1 MRSRVTRFAVS
12 TLTIVVIVLLFS
24 SLVRFDISV
33 EARQQSKRS
42 NTASVSRPS
51 PSATPTPEALPLPS
65 VSPEAAVTAV
75 PLAELSI
82 KAIELALELRAIQDS
97 LTKDATLRKIED
109 GLKVPAPSAAEVN
122 QEISMLSSQTRGLR
136 QITDLEGA
144 WFARR
149 TRNAEWRKILATRTR
164 TTLDAI
170 QKLLTRR
177 QEWQATLLQA
187 RVAGA
192 TEQVGPRIQSAIKD
206 IEDTGKRS
214 TEQLNYLLGLQD
226 KLSADDVTVLNVL
239 DTINQ
244 EQATRRKVLWSRDT
258 PPLWDIKAARTA
270 DQKKPQFVDSA
281 LYYNIARARD
291 FLSEKGSSLSI
302 CIIVFFVVLGLSLKF
317 RKLAA
322 LKAKENDDDV
332 KVGDFVSRPFAVAFL
347 VSFLSSLPITSGAP
361 VIVREILFLGLL
373 VTTLLLL
380 PSRLSLKFRY
390 ALYLLVAYLLVT
402 GILDGID
409 LDIFVKRIL
418 LLGLNI
424 AIIVGFVTL
433 LRRVSKTR
441 SAEEASDPTSRST
454 AWLLTGIRFAIICA
468 AIAVITNIFGYFRL
482 SMIVKTA
489 PALSAVFG
497 AALYT
502 GYLVVSSLL
511 NHYFEARADSV
522 IALVQSHQELVIR
535 WIRRVIAG
543 LFWIIW
549 LDATLSF
556 FSVDEDFW
564 RGLGR
569 ILKIELTLGSA
580 SISIANVIT
589 FIGLMAVG
597 LFIAGLV
604 RFFLRVE
611 VLQRLNLKKGIPY
624 AIATLTYYV
633 LLLLVFAFA
642 LAAAGVELTKLTLLT
657 GAFGIGAGFGLQ
669 NVISNFVSGL
679 ILLFER
685 PLRIGDQLE
694 IGTTKGKVERIGMR
708 SSSIRTAEG
717 AEAIVPNSN
726 LISQQVINWTLTR
739 PIKRNSIALRVVQGT
754 DPETVINLLRD
765 CARSHPDVLK
775 EPAPAAFFSQF
786 GKGSLDFELQFW
798 MLQAS
803 GDERVKSELGM
814 RIDSRLKEEGIALPE
829 YRDYVPQHPQA
840 ETSSV

>member
-1 MRSRVTRFAVS
+1 MRSKVTRFAFSALIIAV
-12 TLTIVVIVLLFS
+12 TGLLF
-24 SLVRFDISV
+24 LAGVRFDIPV
-33 EARQQSKRS
+33 EASQRSKRQIS
-42 NTASVSRPS
+42 TPS
-51 PSATPTPEALPLPS
+51 PSPTPTPETLPLPS
-65 VSPEAAVTAV
+65 ASPEAAVTAV

-82 KAIELALELRAIQDS
+82 KAIELNLELRAIQDG
-97 LTKDATLRKIED
+97 LAKDATLTRIED
-109 GLKVPAPSAAEVN
+109 ALKVPAQSAAAVK
-122 QEISMLSSQTRGLR
+122 QEISMLSSQTGGLSE
-136 QITDLEGA
+136 ITDLEGV
-144 WFARR
+144 WLARR

-187 RVAGA
+187 RLAGA
-192 TEQVGPRIQSAIKD
+192 SEQVGPRIQSAIKD
-206 IEDTGKRS
+206 IEDTGKRA

-244 EQATRRKVLWSRDT
+244 EQATRRRVIWSRDT
-258 PPLWDIKAARTA
+258 PPLWDIKAARAA
-270 DQKKPQFVDSA
+270 DLTKVQLVDNA
-281 LYYNIARARD
+281 LDYNVARARD
-291 FLSEKGSSLSI
+291 FIREKASSLSI
-302 CIIVFFVVLGLSLKF
+302 CIVVFFIALALSLKF

-322 LKAKENDDDV
+322 LKAKENDTEV
-332 KVGDFVSRPFAVAFL
+332 RVGDFVSRPFAVAFL
-347 VSFLSSLPITSGAP
+347 VSFLSLLPMTSGAP

-380 PSRLSLKFRY
+380 PPRLSLKFRY
-390 ALYLLVAYLLVT
+390 ALYLLVAYLVVT

-418 LLGLNI
+418 LLSLNI
-424 AIIVGFVTL
+424 AVIVGFVTL

-441 SAEEASDPTSRST
+441 SAEEGSDPTFRST
-454 AWLLTGIRFAIICA
+454 AWLITGIRFAIFCA
-468 AIAVITNIFGYFRL
+468 AVAAITNIFGYFRL
-482 SMIVKTA
+482 SMLVKTA

-511 NHYFEARADSV
+511 NHYFESRAHSM
-522 IALVQSHQELVIR
+522 ISLVQTHQELVLR
-535 WIRRVIAG
+535 WVRRVLAA

-556 FSVDEDFW
+556 FSVAEDFW
-564 RGLGR
+564 RALSR
-569 ILKIELTLGSA
+569 ILNIELTFGSA
-580 SISIANVIT
+580 SISIENIIT

-597 LFIAGLV
+597 VFIASML

-611 VLQRLNLKKGIPY
+611 VLERLNLKKGIPY

-642 LAAAGVELTKLTLLT
+642 LAASGVELSKLTLLT

-685 PLRIGDQLE
+685 PLRLGDQLE

-717 AEAIVPNSN
+717 AEVIVPNSN

-739 PIKRNSIALRVVQGT
+739 PIKRISMPLRVVQGT
-754 DPETVINLLRD
+754 DPETVIKLLRD

-775 EPAPAAFFSQF
+775 EPPPAAFFSQF
-786 GKGSLDFELQFW
+786 GKGSLDFELQIW
-798 MLQAS
+798 ILQAS
-803 GDERVKSELGM
+803 GDERIKSELGL
-814 RIDSRLKEEGIALPE
+814 RIDARLKEEGIALPE
-829 YRDYVPQHPQA
+829 YRDYVLQQA